1 LLPLC
6 AAKKNDDGMRQRSAV
21 AVEEAMLL
29 AASVEAV
36 KPLPTLHSTDVGAV
50 GASTADEAATNWRSL

>member
-1 LLPLC
+1 
-6 AAKKNDDGMRQRSAV
+6 V